1 MASTA
6 IDNLIALKVLYM
18 LVKPFDQ
25 TEAFKLGVIDKDG
38 KLLVKQ
44 KDQTQQQ
51 KDAYNYLDRLV
62 FNLKRL
68 IAKLPGGKSMLASF
82 VAALYLIKE
91 DSRYTAKELEDRFN
105 EVLNKITEQEI
116 TLVEETLILEE
127 FLEMYTEDGAVAAV
141 PTNATGPAVSTDVP
155 TIRPKKKKPR
165 RYATF
170 EVEEDTFNKFKKGKK
185 KFSKWSE
192 YLNLADPEHEKI
204 YKYAKNNPKG
214 VLILKNGERT
224 KGIRYNKN
232 GGGKWHKIARRGKP
246 VDVIHVENM

>member
-1 MASTA
+1 MSSTA

-25 TEAFKLGVIDKDG
+25 TEAYKLGVIDKDG

-68 IAKLPGGKSMLASF
+68 IAKLPGGKSMMASF
-82 VAALYLIKE
+82 IAALYLIKE
-91 DSRYTAKELEDRFN
+91 DTRYTAKELEDCFN

-116 TLVEETLILEE
+116 TLVEESLILEE
-127 FLEMYTEDGAVAAV
+127 FLEMYTEDGV
-141 PTNATGPAVSTDVP
+141 PANVTGPTVSTDVP
-155 TIRPKKKKPR
+155 TIRPKKQKPR

-192 YLNLADPEHEKI
+192 YLNLADPEHAKI
-204 YKYAKNNPKG
+204 YKYARNNPKG
-214 VLILKNGERT
+214 VLVLKNGDKT

-246 VDVIHVENM
+246 VQILHVENM